1 MYLKHLSLT
10 NFRNFARLDL
20 DMPRRV
26 VVLVGSNAQGKTSLL
41 EAVYFMA
48 AFTSFQT
55 HADRQLVNFIAAREA
70 RKQVVVGRLVADFQR
85 GKSDH
90 RLEARLILEPTG
102 VNGVRLRKEVLL
114 DGVKRSLSDVI
125 GQFNAVV
132 FVPQMSQILEGGP
145 DERRRYLN
153 LTLAQT
159 IPSYVRALSEYNQA
173 LSQRNALLKAL
184 NERGTALSRRSAR
197 ASAAGTGELV
207 EVVSKGGNSEQLGVW
222 DEALARLGA
231 QIILWRIQALQEIE
245 RLAARVHR
253 DLTRGKE
260 VLRLSYEPAFDPL
273 PQPEGQ
279 LGLKMDT
286 PVDRSGLELEE
297 IRAGFVEKL
306 ARLRREEI
314 ARGMTTIGP
323 HRDELRFLANGIDL
337 GDYGSRGQIRTALLA
352 LKMAEVNW
360 MKERTGEWPVILLD
374 EVMAELDLERRADL
388 LAYLEQREQVL
399 FTTTDLNLFTPDFA
413 KQAEIWAVHAGTVN
427 SRSERD
433 TIDE

>member
-20 DMPRRV
+20 DVPRRV
-26 VVLVGSNAQGKTSLL
+26 IVLVGSNAQGKTSLL

-48 AFTSFQT
+48 TFTSFQT

-70 RKQVVVGRLVADFQR
+70 RKQVAVGRLVADYQR
-85 GKSDH
+85 GNSNH
-90 RLEARLILEPTG
+90 RLEARLIMEPTG

-114 DGVKRSLSDVI
+114 DGVKKSLSDVI

-159 IPSYVRALSEYNQA
+159 VPDYVRTLSEYNQA

-184 NERGTALSRRSAR
+184 GER
-197 ASAAGTGELV
+197 
-207 EVVSKGGNSEQLGVW
+207 NSNGDQLGVW
-222 DEALARLGA
+222 DEAVARLGSK
-231 QIILWRIQALQEIE
+231 IILWRIQAVQEIE
-245 RLAARVHR
+245 RLAARVHHE
-253 DLTRGKE
+253 LTRGKE

-273 PQPEGQ
+273 PQPNGQ

-286 PVDRSGLELEE
+286 PVDRSGLKLED
-297 IRAGFVEKL
+297 IQTGFVERL
-306 ARLRREEI
+306 AQLRREEI

-323 HRDELRFLANGIDL
+323 HRDELRFLANSIDL
-337 GDYGSRGQIRTALLA
+337 GHYGSRGQIRTTLLA
-352 LKMAEVNW
+352 LKMAEVDW
-360 MKERTGEWPVILLD
+360 MKGRTGEWPVILLD

-388 LAYLEQREQVL
+388 LSYLGASEQVL
-399 FTTTDLNLFTPDFA
+399 FTTTDLNLFGVGFE
-413 KQAEIWAVHAGTVN
+413 KKAEIWDVHDGAVVPSA
-427 SRSERD
+427 D
-433 TIDE
+433 